1 MVLDLD
7 GAFVVLGTSVFGWLR
22 RCSNIPEPLVR
33 TGGWKSFTNPITL
46 TISPV
51 LILSL
56 DIVWICSIVRK
67 PGGSGGAELDGLGL
81 LWELMFR
88 RRVT

>member
-1 MVLDLD
+1 MVHLWSHRN
-7 GAFVVLGTSVFGWLR
+7 VSYGWLR
-22 RCSNIPEPLVR
+22 RCGNIPEPLVR

-81 LWELMFR
+81 LWELMLR